1 MLVVVGIRSPPMS
14 KPTKTPSPGSALHT
28 SIAGPAALAPPVVM
42 SAAASYAGITPKP
55 PAYDPTTA
63 AALLPIYRA
72 RLDTIPAAEV
82 LVPRLDIRAAALA
95 ALGVY
100 AFVTQVPALHARFEQ
115 QHSIGEFDLA
125 SIEGLKAA
133 SFLVFLTHA
142 QAEAE
147 GAFATDI
154 KVPVDLIHEGMEIE
168 ARMQEL
174 CEYKLKRDPKIAPI
188 LAVLRPGTSHRDLAG
203 DLLGYA
209 DICATNREAVASDTT
224 NYRATDVA
232 DARRIAGEILAHL
245 AAAMTPKA
253 KAAYEL
259 MQRAWTLLIQTYFEV
274 QEVGTCLIR
283 RDPKRDERFPSL
295 YAAGR
300 SGRPRKKKDEAAGTT
315 PTDGMPQKPPM
326 G

>member
-1 MLVVVGIRSPPMS
+1 MS
-14 KPTKTPSPGSALHT
+14 NSKKNPSPGPTHEPSTLKQT
-28 SIAGPAALAPPVVM
+28 SKPAALAPPIVL
-42 SAAASYAGITPKP
+42 SAATSYAGIALKP
-55 PAYDPTTA
+55 PSYDPGVA
-63 AALLPIYRA
+63 AALLPIFRA
-72 RLDTIPAAEV
+72 RLDAIPAADV
-82 LVPRLDIRAAALA
+82 LVPRLDVRAAALA

-115 QHSIGEFDLA
+115 QHSLGEFDLA

-133 SFLVFLTHA
+133 SFLVYLTHA

-154 KVPVDLIHEGMEIE
+154 KVPVDLIHEGMELE

-174 CEYKLKRDPKIAPI
+174 CEYKFKRDTKIAPL
-188 LAVLRPGTSHRDLAG
+188 LALLRPGTSHRDLAG

-209 DICATNREAVASDTT
+209 DIYATRKDDVASDTT
-224 NYRATDVA
+224 NYRETDVA
-232 DARRIAGEILAHL
+232 DARRIAGDILAHL
-245 AAAMTPKA
+245 AAAMSPKA

-259 MQRAWTLLIQTYFEV
+259 MQRAWMLLIQTYFEV
-274 QEVGTCLIR
+274 QEVGTCLMR
-283 RDPKRDERFPSL
+283 RDPKRDDWFPSL

-300 SGRPRKKKDEAAGTT
+300 SGRPRKKKDEAAGRA
-315 PTDGMPQKPPM
+315 PNDGGAQKPPT